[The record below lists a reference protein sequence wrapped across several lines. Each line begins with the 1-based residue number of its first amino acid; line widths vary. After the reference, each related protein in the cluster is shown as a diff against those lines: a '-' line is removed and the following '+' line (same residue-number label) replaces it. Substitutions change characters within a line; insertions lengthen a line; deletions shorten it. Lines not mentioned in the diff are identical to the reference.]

1 MIGGGAVAEG
11 RRRGGGD
18 YATTQEDCSSASVAQ
33 ISRRD
38 SVREEAGRERDA
50 RARRKELLRQA
61 AAESGSLPEHAGPAY
76 YRPCA
81 HQRQTTQHTPTDSAA
96 ARHRRRR
103 LPRHGGGGIV
113 IGCCRCGGDSAVLV
127 LAVLVLAAPAGC
139 TCCSPAALLCLCLW
153 LRLRATAAAAPLQV
167 EDREGRISELTCEQG
182 LSPPGAPTQDE
193 L

>member
-1 MIGGGAVAEG
+1 MIGGVAVAEG

-18 YATTQEDCSSASVAQ
+18 YATTQEDCSSASAVAQ

-81 HQRQTTQHTPTDSAA
+81 HQRQTTHRPTAA
-96 ARHRRRR
+96 AQTTTAVAARRRR
-103 LPRHGGGGIV
+103 HRPRLLPPWRRQSCAGARCACRLHLLLSRCV
-113 IGCCRCGGDSAVLV
+113 ACACALCRTGCGCGARQLLHRC
-127 LAVLVLAAPAGC
+127 P
-139 TCCSPAALLCLCLW
+139 
-153 LRLRATAAAAPLQV
+153 LRTEKRKLP
-167 EDREGRISELTCEQG
+167 ELTCELG
-182 LSPPGAPTQDE
+182 LSPPRARTRAEP
-193 L
+193 